1 MAHKDYHNGD
11 CLVYACVNQK
21 GGVGKSVTSTNLGI
35 GLARCGQ
42 KVLIVDLDSQAS
54 QTVSLGW
61 TQPDDLPVTI
71 ATQLGSV
78 IENKPFDP
86 TSGILHH
93 AEGVDLMPSSIELSG
108 LEMRMVNAMSREFAL
123 RSYLSEVKRNYD
135 TVVLDCPPTL
145 GMMTINALAAADR
158 VIVPVQ
164 PEYLSVIGMTQ
175 LFDTV
180 SLVKKQINPGLKVEG
195 VLLTLANMR
204 TNLAKNTLEILK
216 KAYGDP
222 SRAGSSIRIFP
233 NPIPYSTKVKEASAS
248 GKSVFA
254 YEPYGR
260 AAYAYEQLVKEVE
273 RNGRQIGTD
282 LRPAKKVELSR

>member
-1 MAHKDYHNGD
+1 MDNED
-11 CLVYACVNQK
+11 CRIYAVVNQK

-35 GLARCGQ
+35 GLARHGK

-61 TQPDDLPVTI
+61 KQPDELPVTI
-71 ATQLGSV
+71 ATQLGRV
-78 IENKPFDP
+78 IDNKPFDP
-86 TSGILHH
+86 ADGILNHS
-93 AEGVDLMPSSIELSG
+93 EGVDLMPSSIELSG

-123 RSYLSEVKRNYD
+123 RSYLSEVKGYD
-135 TVVLDCPPTL
+135 VIVLDCPPTL

-180 SLVKKQINPGLKVEG
+180 ALVKKQINPALQVEG

-204 TNLAKNTLEILK
+204 TNLAKNTLDILRQ
-216 KAYGDP
+216 AYG
-222 SRAGSSIRIFP
+222 GSVRIFP
-233 NPIPYSTKVKEASAS
+233 HPIPYTTKVKEASAS
-248 GKSVFA
+248 GKSIFA
-254 YEPYGR
+254 YDPRGP
-260 AAYAYEQLVKEVE
+260 AAYAYEQLVKEVC
-273 RNGRQIGTD
+273 RDDRQIGAD
-282 LRPAKKVELSR
+282 VRAAKKIEPCR

>member
-1 MAHKDYHNGD
+1 MDNENCY
-11 CLVYACVNQK
+11 VYAVVNQK

-35 GLARCGQ
+35 GLARKGR
-42 KVLIVDLDSQAS
+42 KVLICDLDSQAS

-61 TQPDDLPVTI
+61 KQPDELPVTI
-71 ATQLGSV
+71 ATQLGKV
-78 IENKPFDP
+78 VENKPFDP
-86 TSGILHH
+86 MEGILRHS
-93 AEGVDLMPSSIELSG
+93 EGVDLMPSSIELSG

-123 RSYLSEVKRNYD
+123 KTYLSEVRGYD
-135 TVVLDCPPTL
+135 AIVLDCPPTL
-145 GMMTINALAAADR
+145 GMMTVNALAAADR

-180 SLVKKQINPGLKVEG
+180 ALVKKQINPALKVEG

-204 TNLAKNTLEILK
+204 TNLAKNTLEILRQ
-216 KAYGDP
+216 AYG
-222 SRAGSSIRIFP
+222 GSVRIFP

-248 GKSVFA
+248 GKSIFTYDPRGA
-254 YEPYGR
+254 

-273 RNGRQIGTD
+273 RDGRQIGAD
-282 LRPAKKVELSR
+282 VRVAKKVELSR